1 MADIIIDIAS
11 EFTGAKAFTKA
22 QSATAK
28 LEKGVKRLGRSL
40 GIGLSTAAVLSYAK
54 ASVRAA
60 AADQK
65 GQQQLAL
72 ALKNVGLERDA
83 ANSEAY
89 IQRLQSEF
97 GVVDDLLRPAY
108 QRLAVATHD
117 TNESQ
122 KLLNLSLDIS
132 SSTGKD
138 LESVTSAL
146 SKAYLGSNTAL
157 SKLGVGISKADLK
170 AKSFNDIVD
179 QLTTTFAGS
188 AKAAASTY
196 QGSIDK
202 LGVAS
207 NNVKEI
213 IGVGIID
220 SLKLLAQDQSI
231 DVATKKM
238 EAFGKATNET
248 LVGLGVLIAN
258 IKNNK
263 LGGAILGTFGDIL
276 ANLQPFATVRKLGQ
290 KQNAKKTSGGPSGP
304 PASLLASFPQ
314 SSTKN
319 DKIAKDTLK
328 INQQSLKLAKA
339 KATFDLQKI
348 QIEAALKGK
357 ISEEDAIRLKLMKAI
372 EEENLTNIEKYQKA
386 LTVAQEK
393 TKELN
398 TLLETVKLLEIKDP
412 FGMWK
417 IDPVTAAINALT
429 TSIGGVSTQIQA
441 SGKEWSS
448 FANLVATTV
457 IRPNLTEWSSSFS
470 TAAASAASAT
480 ASANNGLTATT
491 AAAIKA
497 AQDAAAASATAI
509 ATANKNTADA
519 IAAAGAA
526 ATSAVEKLN
535 KDTAA
540 ATAAAAKAA
549 QDAIDAANKTA
560 TETVASIL
568 AKASADAA
576 AAAAASAIGTVN
588 TTTLAGIIA
597 ASGSGSNASSNT
609 NITVTVSGDPFTD
622 PNVVAEKI
630 VEILNNAG
638 ARGTVDLQG
647 IK

>member
-28 LEKGVKRLGRSL
+28 LEKGVKRLGRTL

-54 ASVRAA
+54 ASVKAA

-132 SSTGKD
+132 ASTGKD

-170 AKSFNDIVD
+170 AKSFSDIVD

-213 IGVGIID
+213 IGIGIID

-238 EAFGKATNET
+238 EAFGTATNET
-248 LVGLGVLIAN
+248 LVGISSLLSKL
-258 IKNNK
+258 KNNK
-263 LGGAILGTFGDIL
+263 LGGAVLGTLGDVL
-276 ANLQPFATVRKLGQ
+276 GNLQPFALFRKEGKTV
-290 KQNAKKTSGGPSGP
+290 NAKKTAGGPSGP
-304 PASLLASFPQ
+304 PSSLLASFPQ

-319 DKIAKDTLK
+319 DKVAKDTLK

-357 ISEEDAIRLKLMKAI
+357 LSEEDAIRLKLMKAI

-386 LTVAQEK
+386 LTVAQDK
-393 TKELN
+393 SKSLSD
-398 TLLETVKLLEIKDP
+398 LLASIKLLEIKDL
-412 FGMWK
+412 FGEWK

-448 FANLVATTV
+448 FASTV
-457 IRPNLTEWSSSFS
+457 GNTIIKPNLTEFTSSFGAAGS
-470 TAAASAASAT
+470 AATAAVET
-480 ASANNGLTATT
+480 ALKAQQDSLNSQT
-491 AAAIKA
+491 KA
-497 AQDAAAASATAI
+497 AQDALTAGSKAQQDAFAGQLKAQQDALTAQSAAQLTALKARLADEAAAYKEA
-509 ATANKNTADA
+509 
-519 IAAAGAA
+519 
-526 ATSAVEKLN
+526 
-535 KDTAA
+535 
-540 ATAAAAKAA
+540 
-549 QDAIDAANKTA
+549 
-560 TETVASIL
+560 
-568 AKASADAA
+568 ADAA
-576 AAAAASAIGTVN
+576 AALFDATGVLGTNDYATRNAGMLALQAAEQAKAAQAA
-588 TTTLAGIIA
+588 LAA
-597 ASGSGSNASSNT
+597 TEQALA
-609 NITVTVSGDPFTD
+609 
-622 PNVVAEKI
+622 
-630 VEILNNAG
+630 NNAG
-638 ARGTVDLQG
+638 NATSGSKIEITVNAGIGDPNAIAEAIQEVINAAYQRGTIDLQA
-647 IK
+647 IA